1 MSRRTF
7 WILIVAL
14 CLVAAG
20 LSLWLPRE
28 AAARRVS
35 DLYRRYEPNP
45 HLSVAFIE
53 GFKVNDT
60 LAVDVTTVTALDDE
74 GWDILRHDFSLA
86 EVPPEMLAMFDSNS
100 VFTKY
105 VPKKDYSQPM
115 DRSLINNDIIL
126 YSMHKRELSLFHI
139 ENEEQITAIFEYI
152 VKQVKI
158 KKGKKVKDNNNP

>member
-7 WILIVAL
+7 WILVVAL

-60 LAVDVTTVTALDDE
+60 LSVDVTLLQALDDE
-74 GWDILRHDFSLA
+74 GWDILKEDFRV
-86 EVPPEMLAMFDSNS
+86 VPPVEFIQKKIDSGKDIVEVFLA
-100 VFTKY
+100 
-105 VPKKDYSQPM
+105 PKDNPTLPM
-115 DRSLINNDIIL
+115 DKKNILKNNVVGVSRLKHSIGI
-126 YSMHKRELSLFHI
+126 FNI
-139 ENEEQITAIFEYI
+139 ETEGQMYATLHYNYRIQ
-152 VKQVKI
+152 
-158 KKGKKVKDNNNP
+158 